1 MNGSFHSYD
10 TIRSLEDNPYEYNIL
25 YLPVVC
31 QFKLLTVNCVVFF
44 QNKGI
49 NIMGMMTQVSRLPQF
64 NK

>member
-10 TIRSLEDNPYEYNIL
+10 TIRSLEDTLYEYKIL

-31 QFKLLTVNCVVFF
+31 QFKVLTVNCVVFF

-49 NIMGMMTQVSRLPQF
+49 NIMGMMTQVSRLPLF